1 MPKKPGKTSA
11 EISVELRPP
20 QMEVFQCEKRFR
32 VLVAGRRFGKTY
44 LATVELLRAAWGP
57 GRMAWYVAPSYRQAK
72 RIAWE
77 RLKRLT
83 EPYWAGAP
91 SETELTIRLRWG
103 ATIAVRGADQY
114 DSLRG
119 EGLDFVV
126 LDEYAS
132 MRPECWTEVLRP
144 ALSDR
149 RGRALFIGTPQGRN
163 HLFEQFEHAQSD
175 PEWSAFQFTTI
186 EGGNVAEDELASAA
200 RELDERLYR
209 QEFEASFESAGY
221 GEAYHAFSYQENVRR
236 SDYSASD
243 ALVWSLDF
251 NVHPMCSVLA
261 QRSGDTVSVLDEMV
275 LDNAHTGM
283 ACQAL
288 FEKIRPWMSGRPITL
303 EVYGDASGHQRR
315 TSGTDTDWGLIREF
329 FGRLRG
335 QVVLQMRTTS
345 SNPGVRDRINIVN
358 SRLCSAAG
366 ERRLFIDPRC
376 KELIRDLE
384 QVRWKTDE
392 TGRATSE
399 LDKSDRMRTHVSDA
413 LGYYVAQAFG
423 MRAKFGEQRER
434 PLFC

>member
-1 MPKKPGKTSA
+1 LPKKPVKAAA
-11 EISVELRPP
+11 EISVELWPP

-32 VLVAGRRFGKTY
+32 VLVAGRRFGKTF

-57 GRMAWYVAPSYRQAK
+57 GRMVWYVAPNYRQAK

-83 EPYWAGAP
+83 EPYWDGTP
-91 SETELTIRLRWG
+91 SETELVIRLRWG

-144 ALSDR
+144 ALADR

-163 HLFEQFEHAQSD
+163 HLFEQFEHAQND
-175 PEWSAFQFTTI
+175 PEWSAFQFSTI
-186 EGGNVAEDELASAA
+186 DGGNVDKDELASAA

-209 QEFEASFESAGY
+209 QEFEASFESSGY
-221 GEAYHAFSYQENVRR
+221 GEAYHSFSYPENVRR

-243 ALVWSLDF
+243 PLIWSLDF

-261 QRSGDTVSVLDEMV
+261 QRSGDSTIVLDEMI
-275 LDNAHTGM
+275 LQNAHTVL

-288 FEKIRPWMSGRPITL
+288 LDKIRPWMGVRPIT
-303 EVYGDASGHQRR
+303 
-315 TSGTDTDWGLIREF
+315 
-329 FGRLRG
+329 
-335 QVVLQMRTTS
+335 
-345 SNPGVRDRINIVN
+345 
-358 SRLCSAAG
+358 
-366 ERRLFIDPRC
+366 
-376 KELIRDLE
+376 
-384 QVRWKTDE
+384 
-392 TGRATSE
+392 
-399 LDKSDRMRTHVSDA
+399 
-413 LGYYVAQAFG
+413 
-423 MRAKFGEQRER
+423 
-434 PLFC
+434 